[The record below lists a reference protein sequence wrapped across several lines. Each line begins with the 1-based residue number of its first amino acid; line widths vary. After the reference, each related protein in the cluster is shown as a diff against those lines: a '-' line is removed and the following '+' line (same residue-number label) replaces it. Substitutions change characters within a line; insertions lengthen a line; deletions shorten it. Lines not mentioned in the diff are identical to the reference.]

1 MATQKEIIK
10 KYIQTFKDIK
20 TWTIDDVNE
29 EIVNNNLSDNE
40 IIEEY
45 EEIIRQVN
53 HLIDVAL
60 GQAVYDNLDEE
71 IMADIAEKENT
82 RNVPIEPLARAQYI
96 ISRIKTDVE
105 RYRACR
111 DYNLKHG
118 VDIKQRGIKYEY
130 RLAKQEY
137 RDIAKDYKYI
147 IEKLNGEL
155 KKHIV
160 FPSKYNREIN
170 LGVIESD
177 YYFDLNAKMYNH
189 RRKVKW
195 LKHLPRTAFS
205 QGALYEVG
213 AFTTCFEI
221 KNYTDEFLQALDK
234 DFKTQKAE
242 SIIDETIERTA
253 ADIQNNTCDFILKE
267 LSRKQ
272 KGYDLEDFVA
282 DLLRAMGYRA
292 TVSPKGGDGG
302 VDITAYK
309 DELPPRIL
317 VQVKSQDGDIKE
329 ATIQSLKGAMK
340 EGDYGLFVTL
350 SNYTANALKYL
361 ESTPIIRGINGE
373 ELANLILKYYDKLPD
388 RCKKIVPLSAVYIPD
403 IKTE

>member
-1 MATQKEIIK
+1 MHISLNRTWGIHTQNDFVFLNESVIAIGWEELGDLSSLAKTKDAIK
-10 KYIQTFKDIK
+10 NKYQEVFPTAKK
-20 TWTIDDVNE
+20 MN
-29 EIVNNNLSDNE
+29 
-40 IIEEY
+40 
-45 EEIIRQVN
+45 
-53 HLIDVAL
+53 VANCV
-60 GQAVYDNLDEE
+60 GS
-71 IMADIAEKENT
+71 
-82 RNVPIEPLARAQYI
+82 
-96 ISRIKTDVE
+96 ISRFVIDMQIG
-105 RYRACR
+105 
-111 DYNLKHG
+111 DY
-118 VDIKQRGIKYEY
+118 
-130 RLAKQEY
+130 
-137 RDIAKDYKYI
+137 
-147 IEKLNGEL
+147 
-155 KKHIV
+155 IV
-160 FPSKYNREIN
+160 FPSKHNREIN
-170 LGVIESD
+170 IGVVDSD
-177 YYFDLNAKMYNH
+177 YFFDFNAKIYNH

-213 AFTTCFEI
+213 AFTTCFEL
-221 KNYTDEFLQALDK
+221 KNYKDEFLQALDK

-242 SIIDETIERTA
+242 LSIDETIERTA

-267 LSRKQ
+267 LSHKQ

-350 SNYTANALKYL
+350 SNYTPNALKYL
-361 ESTPIIRGINGE
+361 ENTPIIRGINGE

-388 RCKKIVPLSAVYIPD
+388 RCKKIVPLSTVYIPD
-403 IKTE
+403 IQIE